1 MAESTPPPNLRFAP
15 TLRCKANIL
24 DRAQGITEQIVNVTG
39 HKDSQGDTIM
49 TGAFA
54 YLDNPKPKGV
64 WHHDWKAWIAKTVV
78 ADELKPS
85 SPALRTLAPD
95 LYDKG
100 LGGLYIKAQYNLDTQ
115 AGRDALSNVLF
126 FEDEAEYSIGYDVLD
141 MEPDGDGGFLLKAVP
156 VWEWSPVLFGANE
169 LTRTLAL
176 KSGEVPDASLVRS
189 VLVRGLKAS
198 DDKPEFKTNDVALPP
213 TDGPTEDP
221 VTDPAEKAYRDLG
234 TGVEGSNEQLRADLT
249 DALYGRFPDADWI
262 SLQATLPDSVTFC
275 VWAMDWDAEPDVYQL
290 GYSQGADGVELAEG
304 DPTPVRLETVIVPKR
319 SPRGAARKALDG
331 DSPNVVTLIQ
341 WRIPNEELAKALDV
355 EQAAREKAAR
365 DRAPADS
372 LKLLSEWAAL

>member
-1 MAESTPPPNLRFAP
+1 MTDSTQPPVLRFASP
-15 TLRCKANIL
+15 LKAKANIL

-49 TGAFA
+49 PGAFA

-85 SPALRTLAPD
+85 SPALRMLAPD

-115 AGRDALSNVLF
+115 AGRDALSNVEF
-126 FEDEAEYSIGYDVLD
+126 FGDEAEYSIGYDVLE
-141 MEPDGDGGFLLKAVP
+141 MEPDGDKENPGWLLKAVP

-189 VLVRGLKAS
+189 VLVNGLKRS
-198 DDKPEFKTNDVALPP
+198 DAAPESPAPVEEPA
-213 TDGPTEDP
+213 

-249 DALYGRFPDADWI
+249 DALYGKFPDADWI

-275 VWAMDWDAEPDVYQL
+275 VWPMDWDAEPDVYQL
-290 GYSQGADGVELAEG
+290 AYSQGTDGVELAEG
-304 DPTPVRLETVIVPKR
+304 DPTPVRLETVIVPKH
-319 SPRGAARKALDG
+319 SPRGIARKVLDETASML
-331 DSPNVVTLIQ
+331 DTVR
-341 WRIPNEELAKALDV
+341 WRVHPDELGKAIDV
-355 EQAAREKAAR
+355 EEAAREKAAKN
-365 DRAPADS
+365 RAPVDT
-372 LKLLSEWAAL
+372 LKLLTSAMDV